1 MNHTKL
7 YFSVV
12 VKSNH
17 IFNLK
22 FKFKLKK
29 MDGRSEFAICILT
42 NVSYF
47 EVEFVIIALKLTKR
61 ISKKNLILIC
71 SGAR

>member
-1 MNHTKL
+1 MNDAER

-12 VKSNH
+12 EKIWKVITSR

-47 EVEFVIIALKLTKR
+47 
-61 ISKKNLILIC
+61 
-71 SGAR
+71 

>member
-1 MNHTKL
+1 
-7 YFSVV
+7 
-12 VKSNH
+12 
-17 IFNLK
+17 
-22 FKFKLKK
+22 

-61 ISKKNLILIC
+61 ISKTKLILIC